1 MRILRLLP
9 ATGARH
15 QMRGR
20 YRAGVRIIQ
29 SNYTSERIFCHPLI
43 RSKCRGT
50 MRIIHFMEDQEMIK
64 TILSHLVLWLIQSNP
79 NLLQPVEMHFFAKIF
94 LTGPKGYA
102 TEFHNAKRGFIR

>member
-43 RSKCRGT
+43 RS
-50 MRIIHFMEDQEMIK
+50 
-64 TILSHLVLWLIQSNP
+64 
-79 NLLQPVEMHFFAKIF
+79 
-94 LTGPKGYA
+94 
-102 TEFHNAKRGFIR
+102 